1 MAAHIIR
8 ARMRRALTLLAAVA
22 LAGCGGGDGG
32 GKSATVAAG
41 APIAVTAKEYSFD
54 PQTIIVAAGG
64 PHRLELTNAGAQAH
78 DLQVRDKDGQSFGGT
93 PVFGPNQTKTT
104 ILRLSPG
111 EYEFFCSVGDHES
124 LGMKGTLTV
133 K

>member
-1 MAAHIIR
+1 
-8 ARMRRALTLLAAVA
+8 MRRASTLLAAVA

-32 GKSATVAAG
+32 GGGATSVPAG
-41 APIAVTAKEYSFD
+41 GKISVSAKEYSFT
-54 PQTIIVAAGG
+54 PKTIVAAAGG
-64 PHRLELTNAGAQAH
+64 PHPLELTNDGAQAH
-78 DLQVRDKDGQSFGGT
+78 DIQIRNKDGQSFGGT
-93 PVFGPNQTKTT
+93 PVFGPNQSQST

>member
-1 MAAHIIR
+1 
-8 ARMRRALTLLAAVA
+8 MRRALTVLATVA

-32 GKSATVAAG
+32 GGSAATTVPTG
-41 APIAVTAKEYSFD
+41 GKIAVTAKEYSFS
-54 PQTIIVAAGG
+54 PKTIVAGAGG
-64 PHRLELTNAGAQAH
+64 PHTLELTNDGAQAH
-78 DLQVRDKDGQSFGGT
+78 DIQVRNKDGQSFGGT

>member
-1 MAAHIIR
+1 
-8 ARMRRALTLLAAVA
+8 MRRALTLLAAVA

-32 GKSATVAAG
+32 GNGDSGGATTTVPAG
-41 APIAVTAKEYSFD
+41 GKISLTAKEYSFT
-54 PQTIIVAAGG
+54 PNAIVAAAGG
-64 PHRLELTNAGAQAH
+64 PHPLELTNDGAQAH
-78 DLQVRDKDGQSFGGT
+78 DIQIRDANGRSFGGT
-93 PVFGPNQTKTT
+93 PVFGPHQSQTT

-111 EYEFFCSVGDHES
+111 QYEFFCSVGDHES